1 MRARPL
7 ALVLLAGTACR
18 GGALQPDAGGGP
30 GMLSV
35 DATGGDGAGTSDRGP
50 GTTDVAPPTPDHNCG
65 VTSIGGG
72 FVPAQILLL
81 VDRSVANPSQWA
93 NVITALSN
101 AVVQHD
107 ARVDWGL
114 YTFPGAGPTCWAGPV
129 SSAVDIPILP
139 MNGATVA
146 ADIRATLA
154 DGNGSPIA
162 AAIALGAN
170 YLGTL
175 GADQPKFMLLATDH
189 APTCAGATFETLS
202 ADANQAQNDAVAAL
216 RAAAAAGFKTMV
228 LAPSTTADVGSL
240 DQLAEAGGLPRSTG
254 LIEFNTE
261 TTLADQFATT
271 TAANCIFG
279 LSSAPPVPANI
290 TVAFNGMPVPRDTQ
304 HMDGWDYSAPASNII
319 QFFGDW
325 CVQALDS
332 RSFQVTVLYG
342 CPVPVPLP

>member
-1 MRARPL
+1 MRALPL

-18 GGALQPDAGGGP
+18 RGSLDPDGGAGP
-30 GMLSV
+30 GMLSF
-35 DATGGDGAGTSDRGP
+35 DAAGDALGGGGPGAG
-50 GTTDVAPPTPDHNCG
+50 DVRPPTPESNCG
-65 VTSIGGG
+65 MTSIAGG
-72 FVPAQILLL
+72 FVPPQILVV
-81 VDRSVANPSQWA
+81 VDRSVANPVRWA

-101 AVVQHD
+101 VVVQND
-107 ARVDWGL
+107 SRVDWGL
-114 YTFPGAGPTCWAGPV
+114 YTFPETAPACWAGPV

-146 ADIRATLA
+146 ADIRATLT

-162 AAIALGAN
+162 AAVGLGAD

-175 GADQPKFMLLATDH
+175 GSAQPKFMLLVTDH
-189 APTCAGATFETLS
+189 APTCAGTFETLT
-202 ADANQAQNDAVAAL
+202 ADANQAQVDAVAAL

-279 LSSAPPVPANI
+279 LVSPPPVPANI
-290 TVAFNGMPVPRDTQ
+290 TVTFNGAPVPHDAQ
-304 HMDGWDYSAPASNII
+304 HMNGWDYTAPASDVI

-332 RSFQVTVLYG
+332 RSFQVAVLYG
-342 CPVPVPLP
+342 CPVPVPLR